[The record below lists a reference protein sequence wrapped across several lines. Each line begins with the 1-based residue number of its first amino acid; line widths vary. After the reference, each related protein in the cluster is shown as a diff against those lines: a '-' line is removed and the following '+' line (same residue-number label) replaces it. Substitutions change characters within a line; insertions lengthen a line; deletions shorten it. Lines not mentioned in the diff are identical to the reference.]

1 MQLVTHNI
9 IIFNLTIISV
19 SIKTNTFRY
28 FTFQIYIILY
38 CVQSLEAN
46 KSQQIS
52 RVDKLYKEELEA
64 QLDMLNQMEKKYS
77 DLGPVYDC
85 VVFHDGD
92 IWR

>member
-1 MQLVTHNI
+1 MHSDV
-9 IIFNLTIISV
+9 SV
-19 SIKTNTFRY
+19 V
-28 FTFQIYIILY
+28 IYIAFYI
-38 CVQSLEAN
+38 VQTLEAN

-52 RVDKLYKEELEA
+52 RADKLFKEELEA
-64 QLDMLNQMEKKYS
+64 QLDMLNHMEKKYI